1 MEEDWEPNERGVS
14 YCFGKKVIMN
24 FLQRHD
30 FDLVCRAHMVV
41 EDGYEFYQDRIL
53 VTVFSAPNVST
64 EHSFCMIFF
73 CEEYSYLLTGSCS
86 TVASSIIGVPLCQ
99 CQGSCYVA
107 LSYSNRWIPLL

>member
-41 EDGYEFYQDRIL
+41 EDGYEFYQDRVL
-53 VTVFSAPNVST
+53 VTVFSAPNVSVLPT
-64 EHSFCMIFF
+64 PLGHQFAFF
-73 CEEYSYLLTGSCS
+73 MTWG
-86 TVASSIIGVPLCQ
+86 
-99 CQGSCYVA
+99 
-107 LSYSNRWIPLL
+107 